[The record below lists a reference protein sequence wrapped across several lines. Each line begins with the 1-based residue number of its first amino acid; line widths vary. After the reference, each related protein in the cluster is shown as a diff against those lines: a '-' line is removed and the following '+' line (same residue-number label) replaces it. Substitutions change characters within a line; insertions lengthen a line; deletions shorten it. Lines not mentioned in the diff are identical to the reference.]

1 MNTQNILDLRSL
13 VLNGTL
19 FRTVDDQ
26 QRLEAFIPPMGHEN
40 HASNLATLPNGD
52 LLCVWF
58 AGSGEGMSDMT
69 IAMSRLPHDEA
80 QWTQP
85 IPLSDDP
92 ARSEQNPMLFYAPDG
107 KLWLFYTAQETRGCA
122 KQQWSQKVAA
132 GEAEGTFTMQWTSE
146 IRCRISEDNGHT
158 WGSTRVFSQQ
168 PGSFCRQPML
178 VMSNG
183 EWLFPMYYSLPG
195 TAHGDDHSVVRISSD
210 QGQSWREYPVPQS
223 RGRVHPSVVEFSDGR
238 LAAFFRSRAADRIY
252 RSRSEDYGRTWTAP
266 TRTGLPNNNA
276 SIQALKLN
284 SGNLALIFNNLSV
297 NDDPDA
303 TIWPPTRYPITVA
316 ISENEGAT
324 WPYRRHIDTS
334 DNFSGGQNIHLNR
347 RCEYPSLIQTQD
359 GALHIA
365 YSYRNRQCIKYV
377 RITEAWVKAQLDY
390 LYPEETHEREFPF

>member
-1 MNTQNILDLRSL
+1 MKTQNIIDLRSL
-13 VLNGTL
+13 VLNGAL
-19 FRTVDDQ
+19 FRTVEDQ

-40 HASNLATLPNGD
+40 HASNMVALPNGD

-69 IAMSRLPHDEA
+69 IAMSRLPHNEA
-80 QWTQP
+80 QWTPP

-92 ARSEQNPMLFYAPDG
+92 ARSEQNPMLFSAPDG
-107 KLWLFYTAQETRGCA
+107 KLWLFYTAQETRGCT
-122 KQQWSQKVAA
+122 KQEWSQKVAA
-132 GEAEGTFTMQWTSE
+132 GESEGTFTMQWTSE
-146 IRCRISEDNGHT
+146 IRGRISEDNGHT
-158 WGSTRVFSQQ
+158 WGPVTVFSEQA
-168 PGSFCRQPML
+168 GSFCRQPML

-195 TAHGDDHSVVRISSD
+195 TAHGDDYSVMRISSD
-210 QGQSWREYPVPQS
+210 RGQSWREYPVPQS
-223 RGRVHPSVVEFSDGR
+223 RGRVHPSVVELSEGR
-238 LAAFFRSRAADRIY
+238 LVAFFRSRAADRIY
-252 RSRSEDYGRTWTAP
+252 CSRSEDYGRTWTNP
-266 TRTGLPNNNA
+266 IRTELPNNNA

-316 ISENEGAT
+316 ISEDEGAT
-324 WPYRRHIDTS
+324 WPYRRHVDTS
-334 DNFSGGQNIHLNR
+334 DDFSGGQNIHLNR
-347 RCEYPSLIQTQD
+347 RCEYPSMIQTQD

-377 RITEAWVKAQLDY
+377 RITAAWVKDQLDY
-390 LYPEETHEREFPF
+390 LYPEEEHEREFPF